1 MHDGILQDHAKS
13 FHYILLL
20 ITCIGNYYSLRGD
33 HDKAVLYFKQGLSL
47 NPKYLPA
54 WTLLGHEYVE
64 LKNTSAAILSYR
76 KATGIIC
83 LFLLET

>member
-1 MHDGILQDHAKS
+1 MFYFLVV
-13 FHYILLL
+13 FLCNFYL
-20 ITCIGNYYSLRGD
+20 GNYYSLRGD
-33 HDKAVLYFKQGLSL
+33 HDKAVLYFKQALSL

-76 KATGIIC
+76 KATGKHV
-83 LFLLET
+83 